1 MVQAEKEKRVGV
13 GNVRTVAQ
21 TEVDGRTAMKTP
33 TEAQLMELET
43 RLDRI
48 NNESRAAL
56 GLVRRLLEYHKP
68 NRQKTV
74 LSYLDRPSWLKH
86 QKDLRDGCPDGT
98 ERTIILEVE

>member
-1 MVQAEKEKRVGV
+1 
-13 GNVRTVAQ
+13 
-21 TEVDGRTAMKTP
+21 MKIP

-68 NRQKTV
+68 CRQKTV

-86 QKDLRDGCPDGT
+86 QKDLRDDCPISAEQTLETGT
-98 ERTIILEVE
+98 VKSR